1 MKSQYLS
8 CTRGVAITRGVY
20 TFVRAVQTTEIPDEI
35 SNNDRCDELTYNGT
49 RLGEM
54 RSSGM
59 EPAMQKRRKAR
70 RMTSC
75 RTARAG
81 YSPNGIRIDR
91 ALLAGLGDG
100 DRWMVGGLVSPGSTV
115 RRLTSVR
122 GFYYDVL
129 ESCGVRRNEG
139 SYSLPHANS
148 LPAKSLAP
156 FCPVPLGSHDLR
168 PPIFTPFFVKRRRV
182 YIMREKKNLTPRANW
197 KERSL

>member
-1 MKSQYLS
+1 M
-8 CTRGVAITRGVY
+8 R
-20 TFVRAVQTTEIPDEI
+20 RADVQRNETW
-35 SNNDRCDELTYNGT
+35 R
-49 RLGEM
+49 EM

-129 ESCGVRRNEG
+129 ESCGEG
-139 SYSLPHANS
+139 TRVVPSSPREFAS
-148 LPAKSLAP
+148 CEKPRSRPVP
-156 FCPVPLGSHDLR
+156 FPLGSHDLR

-182 YIMREKKNLTPRANW
+182 YIMREEKKT
-197 KERSL
+197 

>member
-1 MKSQYLS
+1 M
-8 CTRGVAITRGVY
+8 R
-20 TFVRAVQTTEIPDEI
+20 RADVQRNDETWRNEIE
-35 SNNDRCDELTYNGT
+35 RNGA
-49 RLGEM
+49 G
-54 RSSGM
+54 
-59 EPAMQKRRKAR
+59 MQKRRKAR

-91 ALLAGLGDG
+91 ALPARLGDG

-122 GFYYDVL
+122 GFYYGVL

-139 SYSLPHANS
+139 RTLILTRICFLRKASLPS
-148 LPAKSLAP
+148 L
-156 FCPVPLGSHDLR
+156 GGHDLR

-182 YIMREKKNLTPRANW
+182 YIMREKKT
-197 KERSL
+197 

>member
-1 MKSQYLS
+1 M
-8 CTRGVAITRGVY
+8 R
-20 TFVRAVQTTEIPDEI
+20 RADVQRNDETWRNEIE
-35 SNNDRCDELTYNGT
+35 RNGA
-49 RLGEM
+49 G
-54 RSSGM
+54 
-59 EPAMQKRRKAR
+59 MQKRRKAR

-91 ALLAGLGDG
+91 ALRAGLGDG

-139 SYSLPHANS
+139 RTLFLTRTCFLRKASLR
-148 LPAKSLAP
+148 
-156 FCPVPLGSHDLR
+156 FCPVPLGSRDLR

-182 YIMREKKNLTPRANW
+182 YIMREKKLDAAG
-197 KERSL
+197 